1 MTNAVTTRPAGA
13 TQVLRPQTFEQLSQF
28 AAMARTAPPATD
40 ATDDGWPGPGGDA

>member
-1 MTNAVTTRPAGA
+1 MITYHPDLIQGT
-13 TQVLRPQTFEQLSQF
+13 